1 MVNGS
6 DISVESTAEVEGY
19 IIDAETQEPIPF
31 VYLHLEGIKRNTSS
45 DRNGKFR
52 FSNLPGGNYTLY
64 LHRLGYSS
72 KTYAFSVSDNQS
84 INITIEMNPS
94 ILTGGSVEV
103 TAEAGE
109 LRGSNLEHASIKIT
123 GSDLRRNLGVT
134 LSETL
139 SNKPGFE
146 QRTMG
151 GAPARPVLRG
161 LGDERLLILQDGE
174 RTGDVSA
181 TSADHAVTIDPIGAN
196 EIEIARGPA
205 ALAYGSNAIGGVIN
219 VVKNQI
225 PNTIPQSLTGTATIQ
240 GSSVNTGLSGAGTL
254 TIPKNDFVYTLD
266 LNGRYGSDYQSPAGT
281 IENSDFLSTNS
292 SAGFSYIRPWGY
304 SGLSVSTFLNSYGI
318 PPDPDGGHPNGVDV
332 DMTKIQVENRN
343 EFLVENSFFKL
354 VEAQL
359 SYRFYNHKEFEAAGI
374 VGTEYIVNT
383 ANAGLNTNHR
393 DIGFLHNG
401 RAGIWAEFK
410 DYIVLD
416 RANIETRSFSGSAYS
431 IQETDIG
438 PLHIELGARLDAN
451 IVKPK
456 DPRFSQIIGD
466 IRERQFL
473 GLATSASFIYDFGR
487 GWNLGT
493 VFMHSFRPP
502 SSEELY
508 SQGPHIASYS
518 FEIGNPEL
526 DPERGLGKEL
536 FIRRKAQSATF
547 ELSGFHNQFS
557 NYIYP
562 RDTGR
567 ESIPFPRLN
576 EFVYEGTKAEIY
588 GVEAQTEIQ
597 LSSKFVA
604 NGSLAYTVGNRDISD
619 DERDITGIESERDP
633 LPMIPPF
640 TSSLGLSYNFDK
652 LSLGGRVR
660 YSSNQDRVA
669 DFEEPTDSY
678 TIVNLNAQYRFSS
691 ASNKFHTFTLNVNN
705 LLNTEYRNH
714 LSRLKE
720 VFPEPG
726 LNINLL
732 YRLYF

>member
-1 MVNGS
+1 M
-6 DISVESTAEVEGY
+6 DSTGEVAGY
-19 IIDAETQEPIPF
+19 IVDAESQDPIPF
-31 VYLHLEGIKRNTSS
+31 VYLHLEGINRNTST

-64 LHRLGYSS
+64 LHRLGYAS
-72 KTYAFSVSDNQS
+72 KSYSFSVSANQSVNITVEMNQS
-84 INITIEMNPS
+84 ILTSGS
-94 ILTGGSVEV
+94 IEV
-103 TAEAGE
+103 TAQGGE

-123 GSDLRRNLGVT
+123 GSDLRRNLGTT

-151 GAPARPVLRG
+151 GATARPVLRG

-174 RTGDVSA
+174 RTGDVSS
-181 TSADHAVTIDPIGAN
+181 TSSDHAVTIDPIGAE

-205 ALAYGSNAIGGVIN
+205 ALAYGANAIGGVIN

-225 PNTIPQSLTGTATIQ
+225 PNTMPGGISGTATVQ
-240 GSSVNTGLSGAGTL
+240 GSSTNTGLSAAGFL
-254 TIPKNDFVYTLD
+254 SIPKNDFVYTLD
-266 LNGRYGSDYQSPAGT
+266 LNGRYGSDYRSPLGK
-281 IENSDFLSTNS
+281 IDNSNFLTTNS
-292 SAGFSYIRPWGY
+292 SAGVSYIRPWGY
-304 SGLSVSTFLNSYGI
+304 SGIGVSTYISSYGI
-318 PPDPDGGHPNGVDV
+318 PPDPDGGHPNGVNV
-332 DMTKIQVENRN
+332 DMTRIQVENRN
-343 EFLVENSFFKL
+343 EFLINNSFFKL
-354 VEAQL
+354 VETQL
-359 SYRFYNHKEFEAAGI
+359 SYRFYNHKEFEAENI
-374 VGTEYIVNT
+374 IGTEYFVNSV
-383 ANAGLNTNHR
+383 NASVKTSHQ
-393 DIGFLHNG
+393 DIGFLNDG
-401 RAGIWAEFK
+401 RAGVWAEFK
-410 DYIVLD
+410 DYVVID

-431 IQETDIG
+431 IQETDFG
-438 PLHIELGARLDAN
+438 PLHVELGARLEAS
-451 IVKPK
+451 IVQPK
-456 DPRFSQIIGD
+456 EERFSQLIGD

-473 GLATSASFIYDFGR
+473 GLATSASLIYDLGR
-487 GWNLGT
+487 GWNIGT

-508 SQGPHIASYS
+508 SQGPHIAAYS

-526 DPERGLGKEL
+526 DPERGFGKEL
-536 FIRRKAQSATF
+536 FIRRSAQTATF

-567 ESIPFPRLN
+567 ESVPFPRLN
-576 EFVYEGTKAEIY
+576 EFIYEGTKAEIY

-597 LSSKFVA
+597 LTSRFVA
-604 NGSLAYTVGNRDISD
+604 NASLAYTFGDRDIS
-619 DERDITGIESERDP
+619 EEEKQVTGVENDRDP

-640 TSSLGLSYNFDK
+640 TSSLGLSYSINQF
-652 LSLGGRVR
+652 SVGSRVR
-660 YSSNQDRVA
+660 YTSDQTRVA
-669 DFEEPTDSY
+669 NFEEPTDSY
-678 TIVNLNAQYRFSS
+678 TIVDLNAQYRFSS
-691 ASNKFHTFTLNVNN
+691 ASNKFHTLSLNVNN

-726 LNINLL
+726 INISLL